1 MRGRKAKA
9 YHWYSKETALETFSC
24 RNKEQK
30 STRLGK
36 QGLIYKISFFIFTS
50 IFAIL
55 LAFRQAYIEFAE
67 QLDASETPRQ
77 FYQGRARQESKTDIQ
92 AADAQ
97 SSLDQEN
104 VIPHQSAEQETASRL
119 LSQEPVQRQL
129 QQQKQQQQGQQGQQS
144 QQLNQQLQNQNILP
158 RETKPTAG

>member
-1 MRGRKAKA
+1 MRERKATA
-9 YHWYSKETALETFSC
+9 YYWCSKKTALKTFSC
-24 RNKEQK
+24 KNKEQK
-30 STRLGK
+30 STRLSK

-55 LAFRQAYIEFAE
+55 LAFQQAYIEFAE
-67 QLDASETPRQ
+67 QLDTSGTLKQ
-77 FYQGRARQESKTDIQ
+77 FQQERAGQKSKTDIQ

-104 VIPHQSAEQETASRL
+104 ITLYQSAKQETARHL

-129 QQQKQQQQGQQGQQS
+129 LIQQQQ
-144 QQLNQQLQNQNILP
+144 
-158 RETKPTAG
+158 

>member
-1 MRGRKAKA
+1 MRRRQMRGRKAKA

-55 LAFRQAYIEFAE
+55 LAFRQAYTEFAE
-67 QLDASETPRQ
+67 QLDTSGTLKQ
-77 FYQGRARQESKTDIQ
+77 FHQTSQGSKRYMQ
-92 AADAQ
+92 AADTQ

-104 VIPHQSAEQETASRL
+104 VTPHQSAEQETARRLPSREQVKRQL
-119 LSQEPVQRQL
+119 QL
-129 QQQKQQQQGQQGQQS
+129 QQQQQQ
-144 QQLNQQLQNQNILP
+144 
-158 RETKPTAG
+158 

>member
-1 MRGRKAKA
+1 MRRRQIRGRKAKA

-55 LAFRQAYIEFAE
+55 LAFRQAYTEFVE
-67 QLDASETPRQ
+67 QLDTEKSRTSGTPRQ
-77 FYQGRARQESKTDIQ
+77 FHQGRARQESETDIQ

-97 SSLDQEN
+97 SSSGQEN
-104 VIPHQSAEQETASRL
+104 ITPHQSAEQETARRL
-119 LSQEPVQRQL
+119 PSQEQVKRQL
-129 QQQKQQQQGQQGQQS
+129 QQQQQ
-144 QQLNQQLQNQNILP
+144 
-158 RETKPTAG
+158 K

>member
-24 RNKEQK
+24 KNEEQK
-30 STRLGK
+30 STRLGR

-50 IFAIL
+50 IFAIF

-67 QLDASETPRQ
+67 QLDTSGTPRQ
-77 FYQGRARQESKTDIQ
+77 FQQERAGQKSKTDIH
-92 AADAQ
+92 AADTQ

-104 VIPHQSAEQETASRL
+104 VTPHQSAEQETARRL
-119 LSQEPVQRQL
+119 PSQEQVKRQLQL
-129 QQQKQQQQGQQGQQS
+129 QQQ
-144 QQLNQQLQNQNILP
+144 
-158 RETKPTAG
+158 

>member
-24 RNKEQK
+24 KNEEQR
-30 STRLGK
+30 SARLGR

-55 LAFRQAYIEFAE
+55 LTFRQAYTEFAE
-67 QLDASETPRQ
+67 QLDTLGTTKQ
-77 FYQGRARQESKTDIQ
+77 FHHGRTSQGSKRYMQ
-92 AADAQ
+92 AVDAQ

-104 VIPHQSAEQETASRL
+104 VTPHQSAEQETARRP
-119 LSQEPVQRQL
+119 LSQELAQKQIQRQ
-129 QQQKQQQQGQQGQQS
+129 QQQQGQQGQQS
-144 QQLNQQLQNQNILP
+144 Q
-158 RETKPTAG
+158 